1 MRFIIPHAFLPSLW
15 VSSAN
20 LFLSSNFL
28 TLLPEVECKFDRG
41 KGCPNQLDLHLR
53 SEIISW
59 RSTEMLEGTMGAWM
73 MQTQNG
79 RFKRGKCS
87 NQGCG
92 ARKVRL
98 CCGVPCAVLGV
109 VWCLFLLLNSTFSQS
124 DDDHPCMLFA
134 PCSSTIVTHISMFI
148 N

>member
-1 MRFIIPHAFLPSLW
+1 
-15 VSSAN
+15 
-20 LFLSSNFL
+20 
-28 TLLPEVECKFDRG
+28 
-41 KGCPNQLDLHLR
+41 
-53 SEIISW
+53 
-59 RSTEMLEGTMGAWM
+59 M

-79 RFKRGKCS
+79 RFQRGKCS

-134 PCSSTIVTHISMFI
+134 PCSSTIVTHISMFYKLGPLSRRSI
-148 N
+148 VEFLFCLWSRLHNRSLISNVVFILVLLF